1 MMITDSLTPNTNPT
15 EVPARKLPTF
25 KVQVCKWGHAA
36 GIRIPVSICK
46 AISLKPNQTL
56 RVRLCEG
63 FIVMEAPGPEGSRV
77 LSSD

>member
-1 MMITDSLTPNTNPT
+1 MIMTGLLTPNDNPT
-15 EVPARKLPTF
+15 EVPARKLPSF
-25 KVQVCKWGHAA
+25 NVQVCKWGHAN
-36 GIRIPVSICK
+36 GIRIPTAICK